1 MLTDLEEVL
10 TQIKTLAKSAR
21 GWITEKRIEK
31 EDGIFIEISVTFK
44 RDLNYP
50 LPIRDCKGIYKS
62 SS

>member
-21 GWITEKRIEK
+21 GWITEKRVEK

-44 RDLNYP
+44 RDLTKANSCVNDIKIG
-50 LPIRDCKGIYKS
+50 LT
-62 SS
+62 